1 MKILLYFILAVAFI
15 FGGFSAF
22 WWMSE
27 DMPLD
32 EQIDYV
38 KAYLSDSVEGNAASN
53 TAESASK
60 LGKVLKG
67 KFDEAQDVY
76 EESIGA
82 TYE

>member
-15 FGGFSAF
+15 IGGFSAF

-27 DMPLD
+27 DMSLD
-32 EQIDYV
+32 EQVDYV
-38 KAYLSDSVEGNAASN
+38 KAYLGDSVEGNAASN